1 MAHLAATAANDSFTE
16 IIDVNLED
24 VLIDPYYW
32 FDKSS
37 KHKGKLAEYF
47 EFCDQEYQQ
56 VLKHVT
62 CRWLSLERCIERA
75 LKKFPSLKS
84 YFRSEGFSDARF
96 KRLKDA
102 FSNPLLEPVRLF
114 HNASIQL
121 FTQFNKLLQRSEPT
135 VHVLQTSMLT
145 LAKKIAH
152 RIVKP
157 EVLVS
162 AKPTDVDLNDEEMF
176 IEHQNIY
183 LGGTTK
189 AMLNKLLNEG
199 DITETKYNKFF
210 YAAHCYFKNSLAYIL
225 GKFQLREE
233 LIQNAVWINIPQ
245 RLEAEWQN
253 VEYFYD
259 RFDAIFHEIPVDAL
273 FEEFCD
279 YRSLTDNDIGGDAW
293 QAAKV
298 VDAME
303 GGTEVFH
310 YRVDILWW
318 YIAHMKQPGSSAK
331 RFQHLTRIAEAV
343 LVIPHSNAEEE
354 RLFSI
359 VRKNKTDSRPC
370 LGLDGTLSNI
380 LAMKLVYPEDMT
392 PCYKFRPSD
401 DLLESSKKAASSYN
415 REHK

>member
-1 MAHLAATAANDSFTE
+1 M
-16 IIDVNLED
+16 
-24 VLIDPYYW
+24 
-32 FDKSS
+32 
-37 KHKGKLAEYF
+37 
-47 EFCDQEYQQ
+47 
-56 VLKHVT
+56 LKHVT

-84 YFRSEGFSDARF
+84 YFLSEGFSDARF
-96 KRLKDA
+96 KRLKHA
-102 FSNPLLEPVRLF
+102 FSNPLLEPVLLF

-135 VHVLQTSMLT
+135 VHVLQSSMLT
-145 LAKKIAH
+145 LVKKIAN

-157 EVLVS
+157 TVLVRTK
-162 AKPTDVDLNDEEMF
+162 ATDVDLNDEEMF
-176 IEHQNIY
+176 MEHQNVY

-189 AMLNKLLNEG
+189 HTLNKLLNEG
-199 DITETKYNKFF
+199 DITEAKYNKFF
-210 YAAHCYFKNSLAYIL
+210 YAAHCYFKSSLAYIL
-225 GKFQLREE
+225 KKIPLREE
-233 LIQNAVWINIPQ
+233 LIQNTVWINVPQ
-245 RLEAEWQN
+245 RIEAEWQN
-253 VEYFYD
+253 VEFFYN
-259 RFDAIFHEIPVDAL
+259 RFHAIFHEIPVDPL
-273 FEEFCD
+273 FEEFFD
-279 YRSLTDNDIGGDAW
+279 YQSLTNSDIGEDVW
-293 QAAKV
+293 QAAEV
-298 VDAME
+298 VDAIE

-318 YIAHMKQPGSSAK
+318 YIGHMKQPGSSAK

-359 VRKNKTDSRPC
+359 VRKNKTDSRSC
-370 LGLDGTLSNI
+370 LGLEGTLSNI
-380 LAMKLVYPEDMT
+380 LALKLAYPEELT